1 LIDAVS
7 ALEELTGERTLQVL
21 GAQHRYHR
29 KVFLAPP
36 WPEIYQGDTDR
47 RHGFEAGVAEFERL
61 ERVYPTLEYEV
72 IMLPKV
78 TVDKRA
84 DFVLAE
90 LSC

>member
-1 LIDAVS
+1 
-7 ALEELTGERTLQVL
+7 
-21 GAQHRYHR
+21 
-29 KVFLAPP
+29 
-36 WPEIYQGDTDR
+36 
-47 RHGFEAGVAEFERL
+47 VAEFERL